1 MKRTLP
7 PLNALRVFE
16 VAARTGGFTRAAR
29 ELRISQGAVSRHVAA
44 LESFL
49 GVPLFRRSHRQ
60 INLTPQGQI
69 YANAIRGA
77 LDGIKLATGDI
88 QASRT
93 DGALHI
99 KVYSTLAI
107 CWLVPRLGRFHA
119 LHPKMGVTISSNPQP
134 ADLSQEDVLFTIDH
148 GTARKD
154 WARYDPLFHIELL
167 PVCSPSLLKA
177 SPAIREPKDLL
188 RFVLL
193 SSLNRPMDWTN
204 WMAHVGVAQ
213 GDVAPGLT
221 FSNSSL
227 AYEAAING
235 IGVAM
240 AQYHYVENELEHGR
254 LVTPFPQR
262 LRTGRHQYLV
272 SRWADAE
279 LPEVI
284 AFRDWI
290 MAESRKS
297 AASFNESEGKIS
309 AADAGRGAAPTQGRQ
324 RRSGAPRK

>member
-1 MKRTLP
+1 MKRSLP

-16 VAARTGGFTRAAR
+16 VAARTGGFTRAAQ

-49 GVPLFRRSHRQ
+49 GIALFQRNHRQ
-60 INLTPQGQI
+60 IKLTPEGHV

-77 LDGIKLATGDI
+77 LDSIKQATGDI
-88 QASRT
+88 QASRAKR
-93 DGALHI
+93 GLHI

-107 CWLVPRLGRFHA
+107 CWLVPRLGRLHA
-119 LHPKMGVTISSNPQP
+119 LHPDMGVTISSSPQP

-148 GTARKD
+148 GTKRKD
-154 WARYDPLFHIELL
+154 WARYDPLFHVELL
-167 PVCSPSLLKA
+167 PVCSPSLLNA
-177 SPAIREPKDLL
+177 SPPVREPKDLL
-188 RFVLL
+188 RHALL
-193 SSLNRPMDWTN
+193 SSLNRPMDWPS
-204 WMAHVGVAQ
+204 WMAHVGVAG
-213 GDVAPGLT
+213 GDPAPGLT

-227 AYEAAING
+227 AYEAAANG

-254 LVTPFPQR
+254 LVAPFAQR
-262 LRTGRHQYLV
+262 LRTGRHHYLV

-290 MAESRKS
+290 IAESRKS
-297 AASFNESEGKIS
+297 AAAFTEPDGLPPAANTYES
-309 AADAGRGAAPTQGRQ
+309 APHDA
-324 RRSGAPRK
+324 